1 MKAITTT
8 LALTLFACLPAHG
21 ANEKLRID
29 ELGKVGVGTAT
40 PSTKLEVNGAL
51 TIGDV
56 GETEAPKAGTIK
68 FDGTDFL
75 GYDGSSWRSL
85 TLGASSGSGDS
96 TSGAASGSLLALPA
110 GDPAPAGYTFVKA
123 MDKAL
128 QWEEMAPRNF
138 AGSGGSIQALDDKLY
153 YTGAYSHGGEYP
165 IQPPEKYDPVTNQW
179 TVIHSPDVPRAYGV
193 SVAHEGK
200 LYFLGGLNPGYGI
213 PTEVVEIYDPQKNF
227 WSRGPKLPFDPNP
240 LYLSGAVSSGGKIYV
255 SAGDRGGYLGADLLS
270 LDVAKGIWEENHW
283 ANPDPEAS
291 EVYGNLNIT
300 PYGTLLGYE
309 GKVYLFGD
317 GINGWTTYVFDPA
330 TKQWSWEANMWDGKT
345 STCYWTYGG
354 RIFQGGGGSI
364 RTYDPRTGITERTAI
379 VGVERDDFSSSSV
392 AVLDDYVYVLASGDN
407 PNRKE
412 LYRASL
418 KNQKD
423 LYLKD

>member
-8 LALTLFACLPAHG
+8 LTLFLFACLSAHG

-85 TLGASSGSGDS
+85 TLGASSGSGGS
-96 TSGAASGSLLALPA
+96 TSGAATGSLLALPA

-128 QWEEMAPRNF
+128 QWEQLASRNF
-138 AGSGGSIQALDDKLY
+138 PGLEGSIHALESKLY
-153 YTGAYSHGGEYP
+153 YVGAFSEVTGET
-165 IQPPEKYDPVTNQW
+165 QPPEKYDPATNQW
-179 TVIHSPDVPRAYGV
+179 TVFNSPDIPRWGGV

-200 LYFLGGLNPGYGI
+200 IYFIGGYVDDNAS
-213 PTEVVEIYDPQKNF
+213 EVVEIYDPKKNF
-227 WSRGPKLPFDPNP
+227 WSRGPKLPDSASGYGF
-240 LYLSGAVSSGGKIYV
+240 YGAGAVSFGGKIYISV
-255 SAGDRGGYLGADLLS
+255 RGAESDLLS
-270 LDVAKGIWEENHW
+270 LDVAKGLWESNHW
-283 ANPDPEAS
+283 VNPDPLMAEH
-291 EVYGNLNIT
+291 EPYVT
-300 PYGTLLGYE
+300 PQGTLLDFQ
-309 GKVYLFGD
+309 GKVYLFESAPSP
-317 GINGWTTYVFDPA
+317 YVFDPS
-330 TKQWSWEANMWDGKT
+330 TKQWSWEANMWDGKN
-345 STCYWTYGG
+345 SNCYWTYGG
-354 RIFQGGGGSI
+354 RIFQGGAGSI

-379 VGVERDDFSSSSV
+379 VGVEWDDFSITS
-392 AVLDDYVYVLASGDN
+392 AAILGDYVYALGAVDN
-407 PNRKE
+407 TFNPRKE

-418 KNQKD
+418 KNLKD
-423 LYLKD
+423 LYVKN